1 MGAMYSRGLIII
13 FRSPWSTQWAPH
25 ESFPSP
31 FRPGELMGLHRA
43 EFHAVLLNHL
53 PSRCRTSSSKRLES
67 YVQQPGAPIMLH
79 FQDGST
85 ATCDI
90 LIGADGLKSAVR
102 KTMFQEAAI
111 LAESQH
117 RNADAAELGNLSE
130 PRFSGVFCYRTLIP
144 GARLLS
150 ISPQHRIF
158 SSPVQY
164 LGENRHMMAFPIARG
179 RFVNLS
185 AFEFH
190 LHEEGTHFDGPWVA
204 DVDPSYIQGLFQG
217 WEKDVGEIVQCLDDL
232 KITRWAVNVLPTLPF
247 FAFGNVAIL
256 GDAAHAMTP
265 FQGAGAGQ
273 AIEDASV
280 LAALLSNELAT
291 KTTVPQVLE
300 IYSRI
305 RQPLATEVVRR
316 ARLNGEHFSLRT
328 LTEPEHYDLSSTARL
343 QGIVEQIQDNFE
355 WVSETAAS
363 VDLQRAMSLLQAELG
378 K

>member
-1 MGAMYSRGLIII
+1 MFEPPVKFHVAIWLVFSREISFTSGCLMFILLLLSGGGIGGLTLAFALSKSSDISVDVYEAASKFTEIGAGITLWWRTRQVLKSLGLEEDVIRLLTVPPGQDRGELRDAAAVRDSEVLIVPSIRYRKANKPEGLAMGAMYSRGLIII

-158 SSPVQY
+158 SSPVQVRCSLLIVSKNSIIIVFYRIQY
-164 LGENRHMMAFPIARG
+164 LGENRVSSITQR
-179 RFVNLS
+179 RS
-185 AFEFH
+185 AIIPDLRLLISLAH
-190 LHEEGTHFDGPWVA
+190 DGV
-204 DVDPSYIQGLFQG
+204 
-217 WEKDVGEIVQCLDDL
+217 
-232 KITRWAVNVLPTLPF
+232 
-247 FAFGNVAIL
+247 
-256 GDAAHAMTP
+256 
-265 FQGAGAGQ
+265 
-273 AIEDASV
+273 
-280 LAALLSNELAT
+280 SNC
-291 KTTVPQVLE
+291 
-300 IYSRI
+300 SRPL
-305 RQPLATEVVRR
+305 RQPFRFR
-316 ARLNGEHFSLRT
+316 I
-328 LTEPEHYDLSSTARL
+328 PSS
-343 QGIVEQIQDNFE
+343 
-355 WVSETAAS
+355 
-363 VDLQRAMSLLQAELG
+363 
-378 K
+378 